1 MKEYN
6 WVSLGCGVIANQ
18 LAWDVMEIM
27 IRLRREWGL
36 CYLEELEE
44 TGKEGQP

>member
-18 LAWDVMEIM
+18 LTWDVMEIM
-27 IRLRREWGL
+27 TRLRQEWGL
-36 CYLEELEE
+36 CYLEEL
-44 TGKEGQP
+44 GKEGQP

>member
-18 LAWDVMEIM
+18 LTWDVMEIM
-27 IRLRREWGL
+27 TRLRREWGL
-36 CYLEELEE
+36 CCPEEL
-44 TGKEGQP
+44 GKEGQP